1 MNLSIYSLLRKRYK
15 KLYGLKFIAAHFFQY
30 EGHFFKS
37 CDNKAKASVL
47 EESFLFD
54 FEAEQI
60 LLNKDTPD
68 FVILNMDDQPNV
80 N

>member
-1 MNLSIYSLLRKRYK
+1 MNLSIYSLLRNRDK

-30 EGHFFKS
+30 EGPIII
-37 CDNKAKASVL
+37 NKAKASVL

-68 FVILNMDDQPNV
+68 FFSLNMDDQPNV